1 VEIGY
6 TLAPPARG
14 KGIGTTAVAG
24 PGRMLATVPGTR
36 QVTAVT
42 GAQNTPSRR
51 LPERQEFQITG
62 SHPAGQVRHTL
73 GLG

>member
-1 VEIGY
+1 
-6 TLAPPARG
+6 
-14 KGIGTTAVAG
+14 
-24 PGRMLATVPGTR
+24 MLATVPGTR